1 MPDSD
6 LVRDILEQML
16 KATYTIQRRFASI
29 QAPADFLASDE
40 GIDRLDAICMQL
52 IAVGESVK
60 NLDKITGGALL
71 SRYPDIEWRR
81 LMGMRDFLSHHYFD
95 LNEQIVYSV
104 CAKHIP
110 QLQQE
115 IARMLKDLA
124 ADSGA

>member
-16 KATYTIQRRFASI
+16 KATYTIQRRFAPI

-60 NLDKITGGALL
+60 NLDKITDGA
-71 SRYPDIEWRR
+71 
-81 LMGMRDFLSHHYFD
+81 
-95 LNEQIVYSV
+95 QIVYSV

-115 IARMLKDLA
+115 IAGMLKDLA